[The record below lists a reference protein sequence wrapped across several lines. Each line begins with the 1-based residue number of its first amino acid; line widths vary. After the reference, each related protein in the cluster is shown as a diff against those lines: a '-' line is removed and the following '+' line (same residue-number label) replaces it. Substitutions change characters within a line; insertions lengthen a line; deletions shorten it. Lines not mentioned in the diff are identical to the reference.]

1 MKKLLLI
8 LTVLIVVMGLITA
21 IAITKR
27 SDGDTSPD
35 VSQSN
40 TSILVENTTPES
52 SFLQPDVTTQEHTTT
67 VAMTTTV
74 NALTET
80 TVPQTTTK
88 APVTTNAQTTTSIK
102 PITTTV
108 VVTTLVSQITT
119 KAPSTTSIPVTAAP
133 VITTKT
139 PVTTTAPVTT
149 PTTTK
154 APTTKP
160 TTTTVP
166 VTTVVTTKA
175 PVTTAPITTTIPPQT
190 KPEPI
195 TVSINV
201 GTYNVKHFAV
211 VDHDFSIIAD
221 DIRGKDLDIV
231 GLQEI
236 DYCNSRSDMLNEP
249 ELIAKELGWYYA
261 FSKSIDYR
269 GGGYGHCIVS
279 KYPIVSY
286 NTVYLPSGTY
296 EQRSF
301 GHAVIDVNGVH
312 INFINTHL
320 SYGSSYYGGLQFQ
333 SLGDYLS
340 KLDGFILTGDFNTS
354 DLNEFAPIKNAV
366 YINGDKKY
374 YLTASADDP
383 KKSIDNI
390 VISNYYEYRDPAV
403 LPDVHSDHLM
413 FYVTVTVKIYE

>member
-1 MKKLLLI
+1 MKKLFLI
-8 LTVLIVVMGLITA
+8 LTVLIAVMALITA
-21 IAITKR
+21 IAVTRR
-27 SDGDTSPD
+27 SNDDTSID
-35 VSQSN
+35 LSQTN
-40 TSILVENTTPES
+40 TSILVEKTTPES
-52 SFLQPDVTTQEHTTT
+52 SFFQPEATTQEQTTT

-74 NALTET
+74 NAFTET
-80 TVPQTTTK
+80 AVPQTTTQV
-88 APVTTNAQTTTSIK
+88 PVTTNAQTTTSAK

-108 VVTTLVSQITT
+108 IVTTSAPQTT

-133 VITTKT
+133 VITTKS
-139 PVTTTAPVTT
+139 PVTTTVPVTT

-154 APTTKP
+154 APTLKP
-160 TTTTVP
+160 TTTTIP
-166 VTTVVTTKA
+166 ITTVVTTKA
-175 PVTTAPITTTIPPQT
+175 PVTTAPITTTASPQT

-249 ELIAKELGWYYA
+249 ELIAKELGWHYA

-320 SYGSSYYGGLQFQ
+320 SYESSYYGGLQFQ

-354 DLNEFAPIKNAV
+354 DLNEFAPIKNAI
-366 YINGDKKY
+366 YINGDKNY

-413 FYVTVTVKIYE
+413 FYVTVVVKIYEN

>member
-1 MKKLLLI
+1 MKKLFLI
-8 LTVLIVVMGLITA
+8 LTVLIAVMALITA
-21 IAITKR
+21 IAVTRR
-27 SDGDTSPD
+27 SNDDTSID
-35 VSQSN
+35 LSQTN
-40 TSILVENTTPES
+40 TSILVEKTTPES
-52 SFLQPDVTTQEHTTT
+52 SFFQPDATTQEQTTT

-74 NALTET
+74 NAFTET
-80 TVPQTTTK
+80 AVPQTTTQV
-88 APVTTNAQTTTSIK
+88 PVTTNAQTTTSAK

-108 VVTTLVSQITT
+108 IVTTSAPLTT

-133 VITTKT
+133 VITTKS
-139 PVTTTAPVTT
+139 PVTTTVPVTT

-154 APTTKP
+154 APTLKP
-160 TTTTVP
+160 TTTTIP
-166 VTTVVTTKA
+166 ITTVVTTKA
-175 PVTTAPITTTIPPQT
+175 PITTTASPQT

-249 ELIAKELGWYYA
+249 ELIAKELGWHYA

-320 SYGSSYYGGLQFQ
+320 SYESSYYGGLQFQ

-354 DLNEFAPIKNAV
+354 DLNEFAPIKNAI
-366 YINGDKKY
+366 YINGDKNY

-413 FYVTVTVKIYE
+413 FYVTVVVNIYEN